1 MGERREAFILLDSKH
16 LTGFTLIEVIL
27 ATSILAF
34 LLSTLYYIFWKSS
47 SAWEKGNAR
56 IRMYQN
62 SRVCLDIMS
71 REIKTAFISRGN
83 PCLKLKGNEDRL
95 TFISTL
101 NRIGEKGEYDLCEI
115 EYSLSDNSLRRRIKV
130 FLGPDTKKDGTTNT
144 IASNVVNLSF
154 LYNGDDGWCKS
165 WDSTMSTE
173 NNTSD
178 DVLPQMIK
186 ITLTT
191 YDEREKKDLTLSTT
205 VTLPTGE

>member
-1 MGERREAFILLDSKH
+1 MKDRREAFTPLDGKH

-27 ATSILAF
+27 AISILAF
-34 LLSTLYYIFWKSS
+34 LLTTLYYIFWKSS
-47 SAWEKGNAR
+47 SAWEKGSAR

-62 SRVCLDIMS
+62 SRVCLDTMR

-83 PCLKLKGNEDRL
+83 PCLKLRGSRNTL
-95 TFISTL
+95 SFISTL

-115 EYSLSDNSLRRRIKV
+115 EYSLSKSDLQRRIRV
-130 FLGPDTKKDGTTNT
+130 FLDPDSKKNGVTNT
-144 IASNVVNLSF
+144 VASNIVNLSF
-154 LYNGDDGWCKS
+154 LYNGDDRWQES
-165 WDSTMSTE
+165 WDSTMGTE
-173 NNTSD
+173 NDTSD
-178 DVLPQMIK
+178 DALPQMIK